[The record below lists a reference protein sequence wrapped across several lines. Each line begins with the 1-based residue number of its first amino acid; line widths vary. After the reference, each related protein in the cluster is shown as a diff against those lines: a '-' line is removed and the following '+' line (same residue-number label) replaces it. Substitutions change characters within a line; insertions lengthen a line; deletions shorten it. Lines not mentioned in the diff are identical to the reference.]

1 MPSVPSGWLSVLRVL
16 AASFAVSLAV
26 FLLGETVL
34 RVAGVGW
41 SGRFFLDNPDGTT
54 VTNPRFGRL
63 FYPEELLRG
72 AYPAKFATRKPE
84 GVFRVFVLGES
95 AVAGTPEPAF
105 SLTRA
110 LQVLLQQACPDETF
124 EVINVGVTAMNSHA
138 ARLIAHEMVRYE
150 PDAVIVYLGNNEV
163 VGPFGPGSILGG
175 GTTPNVLVRPILWF
189 RSTRIGQIIQSMAD
203 GIQRSRRPDI
213 WRGMDMFAEST
224 VAQDADSLCLAYE
237 NFAANLRDIASILRE
252 KRVPTLLCSVASNL
266 VDCPPLGPGAAASL
280 DSAHHVFEQARR
292 KLSSGD
298 RSGAMELF
306 RAARDKDTLRFRA
319 DSRIND
325 TVRQIASE
333 SGCDFADL
341 EKTVG
346 DMQSERFPEEHPLF
360 FEHVHFTFEGNT
372 LVASVMAQWLAVV
385 WSPQLKCLSR
395 SGLFTSVSTGAI
407 GDQLGYSAFSRGSSI
422 AAIRDMLHKAP
433 FDRQSGN
440 EGRIRYWEQQLEA
453 IGKIMTP
460 DYLREWTDKL
470 GELSARNPGDGSLAF
485 WHGRHLE
492 KTGDLPAAAD
502 AYERSLAVLPGN
514 SVAWSKLGDLRAKLG
529 DGEGAVAAYREAL
542 KIFPANPVVKKKLAA
557 LPTGAN

>member
-16 AASFAVSLAV
+16 AASVAVSLVV

-34 RVAGVGW
+34 RVAGIGW
-41 SGRFFLDNPDGTT
+41 SSRFFVENSDGTT

-72 AYPAKFATRKPE
+72 AYPAKFATRKSE

-95 AVAGTPEPAF
+95 AIAGTPEPAF

-124 EVINVGVTAMNSHA
+124 EVINAGVTAMNSHA
-138 ARLIAHEMVRYE
+138 VRLIARELVRYE

-175 GTTPNVLVRPILWF
+175 GTTPNALVRPLLWF
-189 RSTRIGQIIQSMAD
+189 RSTRLGQLIQSMAD
-203 GIQRSRRPDI
+203 SFQRSRRPDI

-224 VAQDADSLCLAYE
+224 VAQDADSLELAYE

-266 VDCPPLGPGAAASL
+266 LDCPPLGPGDVASL
-280 DSAHHVFEQARR
+280 GSAHHVFEQARR
-292 KLSSGD
+292 KFAEGD

-333 SGCDFADL
+333 SGCDFADM

-346 DMQSERFPEEHPLF
+346 DIQRERFPEEYPLF
-360 FEHVHFTFEGNT
+360 FEHVHFTFEGNAF
-372 LVASVMAQWLAVV
+372 VASVMAQWLAVV
-385 WSPQLKCLSR
+385 WSPQLECLSR
-395 SGLFTSVSTGAI
+395 PGLLNSVSTGAI
-407 GDQLGYSAFSRGSSI
+407 GDQLGYSAFARGNSV
-422 AAIRDMLHKAP
+422 AAILDVLRNPP
-433 FDRQSGN
+433 FISQPGN
-440 EGRIRYWEQQLEA
+440 DERIRFWEEQLEG
-453 IGKIMTP
+453 IEKTMTP
-460 DYLREWTDKL
+460 DYLGKWTAEL
-470 GELSARNPGDGSLAF
+470 GELSARNPGDGPLAF

-514 SVAWSKLGDLRAKLG
+514 PVAWSKLGDLRAKLG
-529 DGEGAVAAYREAL
+529 DGKGAAAAYREAL
-542 KIFPANPVVKKKLAA
+542 KIFPANPAVKKKLAA

>member
-16 AASFAVSLAV
+16 AASVAVSLVV

-34 RVAGVGW
+34 RVAGIGW
-41 SGRFFLDNPDGTT
+41 SGRFFVENPDGTT
-54 VTNPRFGRL
+54 VSNPRFGRL

-124 EVINVGVTAMNSHA
+124 EVINAGVTAMNSHGV
-138 ARLIAHEMVRYE
+138 RLIAHELVRYE

-175 GTTPNVLVRPILWF
+175 GTTPNALVRPLLWF

-203 GIQRSRRPDI
+203 SIQRSRRPEI

-224 VAQDADSLCLAYE
+224 VAQDADSLDLAYE
-237 NFAANLRDIASILRE
+237 NFAANLRDIASILRK

-266 VDCPPLGPGAAASL
+266 VDCPPLGPGDVASL
-280 DSAHHVFEQARR
+280 GSAHHVFEQARR
-292 KLSSGD
+292 KFAEGD

-346 DMQSERFPEEHPLF
+346 DMQGERFPEEYPLF
-360 FEHVHFTFEGNT
+360 FEHVHLTFEGNVF
-372 LVASVMAQWLAVV
+372 VASVMAQWLAVV
-385 WSPQLKCLSR
+385 WSPQLECLSR
-395 SGLFTSVSTGAI
+395 SGPFTSVSTGAI

-422 AAIRDMLHKAP
+422 AAIRDMLRKAP

-470 GELSARNPGDGSLAF
+470 GELSARNPGDGSLSF

-492 KTGDLPAAAD
+492 KTGDLTAAAD

-529 DGEGAVAAYREAL
+529 DGKGAAAAYREAL
-542 KIFPANPVVKKKLAA
+542 KIFPANPVVRKKLAA
-557 LPTGAN
+557 WPTGVN